1 MNPSIEQHLGE
12 IAALCREYG
21 VKRLELFGSA
31 AMGRFDPTMSDFDFV
46 VEFEDVD
53 TDPRIHI
60 RFIDFG
66 DSMEALLGR
75 KIDLLTDRSLK
86 PRFREYIQDQRQLV
100 YDATDRE
107 RAA

>member
-1 MNPSIEQHLGE
+1 MHPSIEQHLEE
-12 IAALCREYG
+12 IAALCRRYG

-31 AMGRFDPTMSDFDFV
+31 ASNRFDPASSDFDFV
-46 VEFEDVD
+46 VEFEDAD

-66 DSMEALLGR
+66 DAMEELLGR
-75 KIDLLTDRSLK
+75 RVDLLTDRSLK

-100 YDATDRE
+100 YASTDRK